1 MSNINSVSYVQNTAT
16 NRGTPIKSA
25 GSDMDKNS
33 FLKILAAELTNQD
46 PTNAADS
53 TAYVTQMAQMVT
65 MEQLTNLNN
74 TMAFN
79 ANSSL
84 IGKGVTVSDYDSQGK
99 NYTGVVQAVTNQGSN
114 TYVTLIV
121 NENGKNVYK
130 NFEASHVVSVIDV
143 PDYAMD
149 NLERYTSLLTSSML
163 IGKDIQLKVKENN
176 EEKEYAGKVLEVGQ
190 ANGSISLK
198 VRVEATGETKSFY
211 LDEITRIYESSQE

>member
-1 MSNINSVSYVQNTAT
+1 MSDINSVSYVENSAT
-16 NRGTPIKSA
+16 KRGTPIKSA

-65 MEQLTNLNN
+65 MEQLANLNT
-74 TMAFN
+74 TMSYN

-84 IGKGVTVSDYDSQGK
+84 IGKGVTVSDYDSQGN
-99 NYTGVVQAVTNQGSN
+99 NYTGVVQAVTKQGAN
-114 TYVTLIV
+114 TYLTLIV
-121 NENGKNVYK
+121 NENGTNVYR
-130 NFEASHVVSVIDV
+130 NFDAGNVVSVIDV

-163 IGKDIQLKVKENN
+163 IGKDVELKVKESN
-176 EEKEYAGKVLEVGQ
+176 EDKDYDGRVLEVGQ
-190 ANGSISLK
+190 SNGNIYIK
-198 VRVEATGETKSFY
+198 VKVEETGETKNFY
-211 LDEITRIYESSQE
+211 LDEITRIYEASGE